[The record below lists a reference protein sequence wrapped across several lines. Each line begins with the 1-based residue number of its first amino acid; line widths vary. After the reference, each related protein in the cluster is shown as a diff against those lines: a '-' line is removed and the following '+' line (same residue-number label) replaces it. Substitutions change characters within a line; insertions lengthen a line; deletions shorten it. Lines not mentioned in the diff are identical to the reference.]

1 MSTPCESPRRM
12 SARQRSSGDNMAP
25 STPPRSSR
33 RGVKRKYETEIS
45 TITIPTNELMRGAE
59 MVTCKS
65 LDEVVVTGSPPA
77 TPARR
82 RSVRLKEKHKATTD
96 STSSHTRVKKEA
108 DGSTVSVTSQQRI
121 PPPMSD
127 TEYGLIQETLRDNPF
142 HLLISTI
149 FLTKTRG
156 SFTRPFLFTFL
167 SKYPT
172 PLALCPASAEERT
185 VLFAE
190 ISTFLTPLGLQNVK
204 TRRILN
210 LAQSYINDPP
220 VPGLLRPPR
229 DKLYGM
235 QTEIGHLKGVG
246 RYAYDSWRIFCKD
259 RWLGKE
265 ESEWRSV
272 EPWDK
277 ELKKYMEWRWE
288 KKRRPDMK
296 T

>member
-1 MSTPCESPRRM
+1 
-12 SARQRSSGDNMAP
+12 MAP
-25 STPPRSSR
+25 ITPPRSSR
-33 RGVKRKYETEIS
+33 RGVKRKHETEIS
-45 TITIPTNELMRGAE
+45 TIPIPAHELMRGAE
-59 MVTCKS
+59 MVTCNS
-65 LDEVVVTGSPPA
+65 LDEAVVTGSPPA

-82 RSVRLKEKHKATTD
+82 RSVRLKEKLKATNDGTL
-96 STSSHTRVKKEA
+96 SHTRVKQEA
-108 DGSTVSVTSQQRI
+108 DGLAIEVSSQQRQQRI

-127 TEYGLIQETLRDNPF
+127 TEYGLIQETLRNNPF

-167 SKYPT
+167 SRYPT
-172 PLALCPASAEERT
+172 PLSLCPASAEERT
-185 VLFAE
+185 VLFTE

-210 LAQSYINDPP
+210 LAQSYIDDPP

-288 KKRRPDMK
+288 KERKADPK
-296 T
+296 S